1 MRTLLEFNCE
11 IQTKNSKGACTTQQ
25 SERAHVAHLCPVAPV
40 DSARDNAE
48 LFDAIRQHMKKV
60 PGGERKLRSTGEEH
74 VIFATKLEV
83 RASRSSRPRADL
95 LRYVGRS

>member
-1 MRTLLEFNCE
+1 ML
-11 IQTKNSKGACTTQQ
+11 S
-25 SERAHVAHLCPVAPV
+25 APV

-74 VIFATKLEV
+74 VIFATKL
-83 RASRSSRPRADL
+83 
-95 LRYVGRS
+95 